1 MDGFTENL
9 LTASFHG
16 SILILAVLVIRLVL
30 WKTPKKYI
38 CLLWL
43 LAGIRLLLPIELR
56 SDLSLQ
62 PRFALPSLPEGSWR
76 VWGMCLWAV
85 IAVGFGVYSLVSYCR
100 LKNQVREAVRI
111 RGGWE
116 SDRIDTAFILGF
128 VKPKI
133 LIPMGM
139 SNQNRRYIL
148 AHERTHLDK
157 GDHWIKMIGFL
168 GLALHW
174 FNPLVWVA
182 YICLCKDIE
191 MACDEQVVRFMEVEE
206 RKSYSAALLS
216 CSSRQFHFAASPVAF
231 GEVNVKKRILS
242 GQPGGDPA
250 EDRFLRTKPHLEYL
264 LLGRDGEK
272 VHLRRL

>member
-1 MDGFTENL
+1 MEGFAENL

-62 PRFALPSLPEGSWR
+62 PRFALPRLPEGSWR

-85 IAVGFGVYSLVSYCR
+85 VAGGFGVYSLISYCR

-139 SNQNRRYIL
+139 SNQSRRYIL
-148 AHERTHLDK
+148 AHERTHLDR
-157 GDHWIKMIGFL
+157 GDFRPG
-168 GLALHW
+168 
-174 FNPLVWVA
+174 P
-182 YICLCKDIE
+182 
-191 MACDEQVVRFMEVEE
+191 
-206 RKSYSAALLS
+206 
-216 CSSRQFHFAASPVAF
+216 
-231 GEVNVKKRILS
+231 
-242 GQPGGDPA
+242 GQPGGKGQ
-250 EDRFLRTKPHLEYL
+250 LGLYL
-264 LLGRDGEK
+264 PGG
-272 VHLRRL
+272 